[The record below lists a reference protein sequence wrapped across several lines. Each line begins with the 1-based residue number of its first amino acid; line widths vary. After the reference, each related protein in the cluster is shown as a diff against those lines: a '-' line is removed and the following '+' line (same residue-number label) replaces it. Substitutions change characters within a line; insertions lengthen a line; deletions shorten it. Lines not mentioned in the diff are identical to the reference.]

1 MRPFKNVFGNKPR
14 ISVFD
19 LSYEKKLTCDM
30 GQLIPVLCDEVVP
43 GDYWKIGNQAIIR
56 MQPLVAP
63 VLHQIDVY
71 VHYFFVPYRLLWDG
85 FEDFIT
91 NPDSEEVLPLW
102 NPTKTE
108 VGSLWDFLGF
118 PLGVVPKGIL
128 PVDFPRRAYNYIWN
142 EYYRD
147 EDLQTEVLL
156 TNEDILNRDW
166 EKDYFTSARPW
177 QQKGTPPALPITGI
191 GHADFTRAMGGTT
204 NSGYVVYDAT
214 KNLFLGNSLLPGIN
228 KNDIDLSTATT
239 FNVSDIRLA
248 VSIQKWMERNARGGN
263 RYIEFLKSHFG
274 VNPKDERL
282 QRPEYLGGTKVP
294 IILSEVLQTS
304 ETGTTPLG
312 QLGGHGIGVSSAYA
326 AKAVVRE
333 FGLVIGLM
341 SIMPKPAY
349 MQGVNRQWIK
359 DTLYD
364 FFFPE
369 FVGISE
375 QEVLRG
381 ELYATAVEAD
391 NKTVFGFQGRFDEM
405 RYKPNLVVGEMRT
418 VFDYWHLAREF
429 AGAPLLNDSFVK
441 CNPDKR
447 IFAVQNVP
455 GFIVQ
460 FGNIIKALRPLPMVA
475 EPGIGRI

>member
-1 MRPFKNVFGNKPR
+1 
-14 ISVFD
+14 
-19 LSYEKKLTCDM
+19 
-30 GQLIPVLCDEVVP
+30 
-43 GDYWKIGNQAIIR
+43 
-56 MQPLVAP
+56 
-63 VLHQIDVY
+63 
-71 VHYFFVPYRLLWDG
+71 
-85 FEDFIT
+85 
-91 NPDSEEVLPLW
+91 
-102 NPTKTE
+102 
-108 VGSLWDFLGF
+108 
-118 PLGVVPKGIL
+118 
-128 PVDFPRRAYNYIWN
+128 
-142 EYYRD
+142 
-147 EDLQTEVLL
+147 
-156 TNEDILNRDW
+156 
-166 EKDYFTSARPW
+166 
-177 QQKGTPPALPITGI
+177 
-191 GHADFTRAMGGTT
+191 
-204 NSGYVVYDAT
+204 
-214 KNLFLGNSLLPGIN
+214 
-228 KNDIDLSTATT
+228 
-239 FNVSDIRLA
+239 
-248 VSIQKWMERNARGGN
+248 MERNARGGN

-274 VNPKDERL
+274 VNPRDERL

-341 SIMPKPAY
+341 SIMPAPAY

-381 ELYATAVEAD
+381 ELYATADEEE
-391 NKTVFGFQGRFDEM
+391 NKTVFGFQGRYDEM

-418 VFDYWHLAREF
+418 MFDYWHLAREF
-429 AGAPLLNDSFVK
+429 SGPPLLNDSFVK
-441 CNPDKR
+441 CVPDKR